1 MEPLIVCENLVKI
14 YRLNQ
19 EGGASVEVQALQ
31 GLDVTVREGEML
43 GIVGA
48 SGSGKSTLLNVLGG
62 LDRPTGGR
70 ALVGKQDLG
79 RLSEHEIDVYRRK
92 TVGFV
97 WQQGARNLIPYLTAA
112 ENIELPLTLSG
123 QVGKSTH
130 ERALELLELV
140 GLLDR
145 KGHRLEELSGG
156 EQQRIA
162 IAIALANRPLL
173 LLADEPTGEL
183 DTVTAQT
190 IYDLLRDLNKRLG
203 LTMVIVSHDPSIA
216 QHVDRVVAVR
226 DGKLASETVR
236 VQKSDGGEHHVELSV
251 LDAAGRVQLPR
262 EYLEQFNIK
271 RRVTIETTAEGS
283 SSADRRVKLTAAN
296 TALRPASRLKL
307 RKKRCKFR
315 HVGQRCGRVLNR
327 DLREGISNEFCD
339 RNERPVARV
348 YVEDRRGSACAA
360 RREFECGDGRVRG
373 VEGTFGQRQDDAVEL
388 FGGA

>member
-1 MEPLIVCENLVKI
+1 MLRYYFLEPLIVCENLVKI

-31 GLDVTVREGEML
+31 GLDVTVHEGEML

-48 SGSGKSTLLNVLGG
+48 SGSGKSSLLNVLGG

-79 RLSEHEIDVYRRK
+79 RLSESEIDEYRRK

-97 WQQGARNLIPYLTAA
+97 WQQGARNLIPYLTAV

-123 QVGKSTH
+123 QVGKSTR

-271 RRVTIETTAEGS
+271 RRVTIETT
-283 SSADRRVKLTAAN
+283 V
-296 TALRPASRLKL
+296 
-307 RKKRCKFR
+307 
-315 HVGQRCGRVLNR
+315 
-327 DLREGISNEFCD
+327 EGILIRKPEGEAHSSEQGASST
-339 RNERPVARV
+339 EQVEAQEEAQPVSSKLNQV
-348 YVEDRRGSACAA
+348 W
-360 RREFECGDGRVRG
+360 DGVMSIVKKGLKR
-373 VEGTFGQRQDDAVEL
+373 
-388 FGGA
+388 